1 MKNRA
6 RNGASHGWFDLYRNA
21 RSQWL
26 QLRYEK
32 RGYTTNENRPEE
44 EEENHTV
51 IVDPLYKYFLE
62 NYRPIAKKIENRINK
77 SIVSGSVKYPDEEN
91 YTEIEDDE
99 DEEEVDSVVPDPEY
113 KRFLEHLRPDGK
125 SYALVVPEANVYVK
139 YEPSSPEHVAPTI
152 FPIENENHVSD
163 MATMDKEMHA
173 PAKYKGKLH
182 TDKSANGGC
191 NHVASEA
198 QNHADNHTGERNCWE
213 QSGRELSADKNLNG
227 SASNNHVA
235 SKPQNHV
242 PSYSGKRR
250 GRKPKGLSKPQATKN
265 PNGDSNQLVTEANRH
280 DHSEAHKHDLPA
292 VKGQKIGEVVKT
304 ESDDDVLHISR
315 LVHCPV
321 LNVRFLCEDN
331 DEANA
336 RKCTKYREKLMEE
349 LKKPYCQE
357 EYERL
362 FKDIA
367 VRKQAQG
374 QRVLR
379 GRTTTYDDDHVSK
392 SYLDCYIDLKRKIH
406 TAPDDYP
413 KVLNL
418 MRGFFYWLVN
428 ISHEGVFRPW
438 RVESYLDELLQH

>member
-1 MKNRA
+1 MKKGRL
-6 RNGASHGWFDLYRNA
+6 HHHH
-21 RSQWL
+21 
-26 QLRYEK
+26 
-32 RGYTTNENRPEE
+32 RPVPKE
-44 EEENHTV
+44 
-51 IVDPLYKYFLE
+51 
-62 NYRPIAKKIENRINK
+62 IENGINR
-77 SIVSGSVKYPDEEN
+77 SVVSGFVKYPDEEN
-91 YTEIEDDE
+91 YTEIKVEENE
-99 DEEEVDSVVPDPEY
+99 DEEDDSVIPDSEY
-113 KRFLEHLRPDGK
+113 KLFLEHLRPDGK
-125 SYALVVPEANVYVK
+125 SYALVIPEANVYVK

-152 FPIENENHVSD
+152 FPIENENYVSNT
-163 MATMDKEMHA
+163 ATMDTEMHA

-182 TDKSANGGC
+182 TDRSANGGC

-198 QNHADNHTGERNCWE
+198 QNCAENHTGEHNGWE
-213 QSGRELSADKNLNG
+213 QSGGELSADKNLNG
-227 SASNNHVA
+227 SASNNYVA
-235 SKPQNHV
+235 SKPQSRA

-250 GRKPKGLSKPQATKN
+250 GRKPKGLSKPQATEN
-265 PNGDSNQLVTEANRH
+265 PNGDSNQVVTEANRH
-280 DHSEAHKHDLPA
+280 DRSEAHKHEHADRRRSNRVKKNDVPS
-292 VKGQKIGEVVKT
+292 VKGKKIGEGVKT
-304 ESDDDVLHISR
+304 ESDDDVLHIR
-315 LVHCPV
+315 TFVHCPV
-321 LNVRFLCEDN
+321 LNVRFLCGDN

-362 FKDIA
+362 FKDIT

-379 GRTTTYDDDHVSK
+379 GRTTTYDEGHVSK
-392 SYLDCYIDLKRKIH
+392 SYLDCHIDLKRKIH

-438 RVESYLDELLQH
+438 RVQSYLDELLQH